1 MAVSG
6 FVTCPNQAYR
16 IKSSSAPSRRSCLY
30 ATTKDPKKTKTTK
43 ANTKKAPKAENEAPK
58 AVKLAPK
65 AVKLA
70 PKAEKEAPVEVPT
83 LRKADVIAS
92 IAGKTGMTK
101 VDSEAAL
108 AAVLDTIQEGVTNG
122 NKVALPGFGT
132 FKTTNRAA
140 RLGRN
145 PRTGEEIQIAASS
158 SPSFTAAK
166 AFKDKLNQ

>member
-1 MAVSG
+1 MRLITSVLILASSMAVSG

-70 PKAEKEAPVEVPT
+70 PKAEKLAPKAEKEAPVEVPT

-108 AAVLDTIQEGVTNG
+108 AAVLDTIQEVSYTLEN
-122 NKVALPGFGT
+122 
-132 FKTTNRAA
+132 
-140 RLGRN
+140 
-145 PRTGEEIQIAASS
+145 
-158 SPSFTAAK
+158 
-166 AFKDKLNQ
+166 